1 VCEHDRVTDGAAA
14 DDSYLGLER
23 GSGGA
28 LKVSPHDAHRQKV
41 SFVISFASVP
51 TLVDLHEGHKG
62 RFGAWVEVENGRSTQ
77 PPSLWRRL

>member
-1 VCEHDRVTDGAAA
+1 VTQGVAAP
-14 DDSYLGLER
+14 DSYVGLET

-28 LKVSPHDAHRQKV
+28 LKVSPHDAHRHKV

-51 TLVDLHEGHKG
+51 TLADLHEGHKG
-62 RFGAWVEVENGRSTQ
+62 RFRTWVEVENGLATQ